1 MSNPLSGASNSLVN
15 VTINLAFSTVFCNF
29 LNQQDSTAKLC
40 IIEYGPSR
48 SCDEL
53 LYKQNNTSNT
63 STVAIDLRT
72 QLGLHKEIMH
82 CFVVTASSKTFTLKI
97 MGKFY
102 TGSYYS

>member
-15 VTINLAFSTVFCNF
+15 VTINLVLSTVFCNF

-40 IIEYGPSR
+40 TIEYGPSR

-53 LYKQNNTSNT
+53 FYKESNTSNT
-63 STVAIDLRT
+63 STAAIHLRT
-72 QLGLHKEIMH
+72 QFGLHKEIMH
-82 CFVVTASSKTFTLKI
+82 CFVVTASSKTFMLKI

-102 TGSYYS
+102 TGSYS